1 MKKLYIKPK
10 SKVHHVGPSGQ
21 YLDMTGHLN
30 GGPTAKVYQLDMLGK
45 DRGDYDDEDYED
57 VW

>member
-10 SKVHHVGPSGQ
+10 SKFHRVRATGDYLQ
-21 YLDMTGHLN
+21 YDTHAVN
-30 GGPTAKVYQLDMLGK
+30 ASKVRQLDMLGK